1 MDCNTEFVRPFDM
14 HNIPIWLPAL
24 PFAVVAVSLFCLG
37 ISAWLSG
44 RDR

>member
-1 MDCNTEFVRPFDM
+1 M

-37 ISAWLSG
+37 TLAWLLG